1 MRRRTTPFHFGEPM
15 KRLAF
20 IPAIFLLLTLL
31 AACGDDDET
40 EPMINEVAYVAADY
54 HFIGSQFRPSGMT
67 ELTLAND
74 GMELHHQQLLS
85 LPEGMT
91 ADDLIAGLMSG
102 EEGPPPTGL
111 DATGEVGALN
121 PWLSG
126 PVTLDLAAGNYV
138 MVCLVPNAK
147 VSRT

>member
-1 MRRRTTPFHFGEPM
+1 M

-40 EPMINEVAYVAADY
+40 APMINEVAYTAADY
-54 HFIGSQFRPSGMT
+54 HFIGSQFLPSGMT

-74 GMELHHQQLLS
+74 GMELHHEQLLS

-91 ADDLIAGLMSG
+91 ADDLITGLMSG

-111 DATGEVGALN
+111 DAAGGVGALN
-121 PWLSG
+121 PGLSG
-126 PVTLDLAAGNYV
+126 SVALDLAAGNYV
-138 MVCLVPNAK
+138 MVCFVPNA
-147 VSRT
+147 

>member
-1 MRRRTTPFHFGEPM
+1 M

-40 EPMINEVAYVAADY
+40 EPMIDEVAYVAADY
-54 HFIGSQFRPSGMT
+54 HFIGPQFRPS
-67 ELTLAND
+67 
-74 GMELHHQQLLS
+74 
-85 LPEGMT
+85 GMT

-111 DATGEVGALN
+111 DAAGEVGALD

-138 MVCLVPNAK
+138 MV
-147 VSRT
+147 

>member
-1 MRRRTTPFHFGEPM
+1 M

-40 EPMINEVAYVAADY
+40 APMINEVAYAAADY
-54 HFIGSQFRPSGMT
+54 HFIKPQFLPSGMT

-85 LPEGMT
+85 LPERMT

-102 EEGPPPTGL
+102 EEGSPPTGL
-111 DATGEVGALN
+111 DAAGEVGALN
-121 PWLSG
+121 PGLSG
-126 PVTLDLAAGNYV
+126 SVTLNLAAGNYV
-138 MVCLVPNAK
+138 MVASCPTPN